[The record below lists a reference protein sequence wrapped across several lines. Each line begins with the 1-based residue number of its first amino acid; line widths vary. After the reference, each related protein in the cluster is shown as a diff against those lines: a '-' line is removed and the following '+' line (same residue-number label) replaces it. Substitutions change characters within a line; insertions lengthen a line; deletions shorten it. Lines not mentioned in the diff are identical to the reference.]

1 MEPDT
6 LSEDAIADAVAS
18 VFSASEFDRTIRET
32 IWERIQGAILRVL
45 RALQSLAT
53 TDRELFWLVVVVL
66 ALILVAVLARAG
78 YLLYQRRVLG
88 AVLPGERRELT
99 RTRGRDPLLVAQ
111 EEAARG
117 NFTDAAHA
125 LYLALLESLARR
137 EQVRL
142 HPSKTIGDYV
152 RELRARS
159 SSMFNRFRE
168 FARSYEVVVYG
179 LGTCDRERW
188 ERLHELA
195 RPILQPAGSM

>member
-6 LSEDAIADAVAS
+6 LSEEAIAEAVAS
-18 VFSASEFDRTIRET
+18 VFSAAEFDRSLRTT
-32 IWERIQGAILRVL
+32 IWERIQGAIADVL
-45 RALQSLAT
+45 RALSSLAN
-53 TDRELFWLVVVVL
+53 TDRELFWLVVILLALVL
-66 ALILVAVLARAG
+66 AAIIARAG
-78 YLLYQRRVLG
+78 YLLYLRRVHG
-88 AVLPGERRELT
+88 AVLPGERRDLT

-125 LYLALLESLARR
+125 LYLALLEALARR

-159 SSMFNRFRE
+159 SSLFSRFRE

-179 LGTCDRERW
+179 IGTCDRERW
-188 ERLHELA
+188 ERLDELA
-195 RPILQPAGSM
+195 RPILQPAGSP

>member
-6 LSEDAIADAVAS
+6 LSEEAIAEAAAAVFA
-18 VFSASEFDRTIRET
+18 AAEFDRSIRET
-32 IWERIQGAILRVL
+32 IWQRVLGAINDLWLALRSM
-45 RALQSLAT
+45 AGT
-53 TDRELFWLVVVVL
+53 ERELFWVVVVL
-66 ALILVAVLARAG
+66 LALILAAVVARAG
-78 YLLYQRRVLG
+78 YLLWVRQVRG
-88 AVLPGERRELT
+88 AALPGERRDVT

-111 EEAARG
+111 EQAARG

-125 LYLALLESLARR
+125 LYLALLEALARR

-159 SSMFNRFRE
+159 SSLFGRFRE

-179 LGTCDRERW
+179 IGTCDRERW
-188 ERLHELA
+188 ERLNELA
-195 RPILQPAGSM
+195 RPILQMAAS

>member
-6 LSEDAIADAVAS
+6 LSDAAIAEAVAAVFSAPEFDRSLRETIMGRISRAIAD
-18 VFSASEFDRTIRET
+18 FF
-32 IWERIQGAILRVL
+32 
-45 RALQSLAT
+45 RALRSLAG
-53 TDRELFWLVVVVL
+53 TDRELFWLVIIVL
-66 ALILVAVLARAG
+66 ALVLAAILARAG
-78 YLLYQRRVLG
+78 YLLYLRRIRG
-88 AVLPGERRELT
+88 AMLPGERRDLT

-125 LYLALLESLARR
+125 LYLALLEALARR

-159 SSMFNRFRE
+159 SSVFSRFRE
-168 FARSYEVVVYG
+168 FARAYEVVVYG
-179 LGTCDRERW
+179 IGSCDRERW
-188 ERLHELA
+188 ERLDELA
-195 RPILQPAGSM
+195 RPILQIAAAR

>member
-6 LSEDAIADAVAS
+6 LSDDAVADAVAS

-32 IWERIQGAILRVL
+32 IWERIQGVILRVL

-53 TDRELFWLVVVVL
+53 TERELFWLVVVVL

-137 EQVRL
+137 EHVRL

-179 LGTCDRERW
+179 LGACDRERW

-195 RPILQPAGSM
+195 RPILQPAAST